1 MNRFAAILMI
11 IGFLAGCKEAEK
23 APLVKIRTKY
33 GVIRM
38 VLHDETPKH
47 KANFLKLVSEGR
59 FDSLLFHRT
68 IQGFMIQGG
77 DPDSKYAKA
86 GQALGDGDVGYT
98 IPAEFSENLYH
109 RRGAVGAAREDNPEK
124 RSSGI
129 QFYIVQGRKVTADE
143 VHTDMRKLRSTIT
156 ELSKQM
162 EYDTLQKNLSAY
174 RKTHTYP
181 EYRKRLIQL
190 KPAIEQA
197 SGLSFTQKV
206 RQDIIDTYLAEGG
219 TPHLD
224 QDYTVFGQVIS
235 GMDVIDAIAAL
246 PADSLDRPVS
256 DVRFFAEI
264 EYLPK
269 SEIEQE
275 FGYHFPEK

>member
-1 MNRFAAILMI
+1 MKQIAVILLI
-11 IGFLAGCKEAEK
+11 IGFLAGCKESDK
-23 APLVKIRTKY
+23 TSVVKIRTRY

-86 GQALGDGDVGYT
+86 GQALGDGDIGYT

-109 RRGAVGAAREDNPEK
+109 RRGALGAAREDNPEK

-143 VHTDMRKLRSTIT
+143 IQTDMRKLRSTIA
-156 ELSKQM
+156 ELSKQP
-162 EYDTLQKNLSAY
+162 EYDTLQYNLSAF
-174 RKTHTYP
+174 RKTHSYP
-181 EYRKRLIQL
+181 EYRKRLMQL
-190 KPAIEQA
+190 KPAIEKA
-197 SGLSFTQKV
+197 SGLDFTQKV
-206 RQDIIDTYLAEGG
+206 RQDILDTYLTEGG

-224 QDYTVFGQVIS
+224 QDYTVFGQVIA
-235 GMDVIDAIAAL
+235 GMDVIDDIAAI
-246 PADSLDRPVS
+246 PTDSLDRPVT
-256 DVRFFAEI
+256 DIRFFAEI
-264 EYLPK
+264 EYLSK